1 MTWKEQ
7 IRQGKE
13 IKKAAELPKVPFR
26 SYTLDE
32 DKLDK
37 NHIVLAI
44 KLNKKEQ
51 AQLEEHKKLLEQP
64 KSSTAVKQLWTIGAK
79 VCFAEKTAVIIN
91 TVKGNMRKNKRI
103 GIVDFE

>member
-1 MTWKEQ
+1 MDIKQQ

-32 DKLDK
+32 DKPDK
-37 NHIVLAI
+37 NYIVLAI

-51 AQLEEHKKLLEQP
+51 AELEEHKKLLEQP
-64 KSSTAVKQLWTIGAK
+64 KSSTAVKQLWAIGAK
-79 VCFAEKTAVIIN
+79 VCFGEKTTEIIN